1 MNVTKRIIPIL
12 SIDNNRLVK
21 TLRFKKPKYIGDPIN
36 ALKIFNTKMVD
47 ELAVIDISR
56 QRKKRDINF
65 DFLSKFIG
73 EAFMPIAYGGGIKSM
88 DQIKKLFSIGY
99 DRIILNSVTF
109 NDQSIIQDAAN
120 LFGTQAV
127 IVSLDFKKSFF
138 GNYNIFSNSG
148 KIKENVNLQGFLEF
162 IKDSGAGEI
171 LVNSIYNDGTFS
183 GYDLDLLKKV
193 SSLTKIPI
201 IACGGARGP
210 EDFENAINV
219 AGASAVAA
227 SSCFVF
233 KKQSRESILISYK
246 P

>member
-1 MNVTKRIIPIL
+1 MNTEKRIIPIL

-21 TLRFKKPKYIGDPIN
+21 TFRFKNPQYIGDPIN

-56 QRKKRDINF
+56 QRKKRGINF

-73 EAFMPIAYGGGIKSM
+73 EAFMPIAYGGGIKNI
-88 DQIKKLFSIGY
+88 DQVKKLFSIGY
-99 DRIILNSVTF
+99 DRVILNSITF
-109 NDQSIIQDAAN
+109 DNQSIIKEAAN

-127 IVSLDFKKSFF
+127 IVSLDFKKSLF

-148 KIKENVNLQGFLEF
+148 KVKERLNLEDFLGF

-171 LVNSIYNDGTFS
+171 LVNSIYNDGTFN
-183 GYDLDLLKKV
+183 GYDLDLTRKV

-201 IACGGARGP
+201 IACGGARGT
-210 EDFENAINV
+210 EDFESAINL
-219 AGASAVAA
+219 ADASAVAA
-227 SSCFVF
+227 SSCFIF

-246 P
+246 A

>member
-1 MNVTKRIIPIL
+1 MLQKRIIPIL

-127 IVSLDFKKSFF
+127 IVSLDFKKV
-138 GNYNIFSNSG
+138 IFW
-148 KIKENVNLQGFLEF
+148 
-162 IKDSGAGEI
+162 
-171 LVNSIYNDGTFS
+171 
-183 GYDLDLLKKV
+183 
-193 SSLTKIPI
+193 
-201 IACGGARGP
+201 
-210 EDFENAINV
+210 
-219 AGASAVAA
+219 
-227 SSCFVF
+227 
-233 KKQSRESILISYK
+233 
-246 P
+246 